1 MPYQVKKVSGG
12 YKVGLATGGKMSDG
26 RKTLSK
32 KPLTKKAAEKQK
44 KAVEMN
50 EKKEPSISGLSASV
64 SKKLREH
71 SKNHEGGMTGK
82 HMKNMVKF
90 MRAGDSFSVAHNK
103 AKKLDDKKST
113 HNSHT
118 VKPMKKVQKSSYSS

>member
-26 RKTLSK
+26 KKTLSK
-32 KPLTKKAAEKQK
+32 KPLTKKGAERQK
-44 KAVEMN
+44 KAVEIN
-50 EKKEPSISGLSASV
+50 EKKEPSISGLSAFNSQ
-64 SKKLREH
+64 KLREH
-71 SKNHEGGMTGK
+71 SKKHEGGMTGK

-118 VKPMKKVQKSSYSS
+118 GKQKKKAQSCSCSS

>member
-1 MPYQVKKVSGG
+1 MPYAVKKVSGG

-26 RKTLSK
+26 KTTLSK
-32 KPLTKKAAEKQK
+32 KPLSKAQAQKQK

-50 EKKEPSISGLSASV
+50 EKKEPAISGISPAN

-71 SKNHEGGMTGK
+71 AKNHEGGMTGK

-90 MRAGDSFSVAHNK
+90 MRAGDSFSAAHNK
-103 AKKLDDKKST
+103 SKKLD
-113 HNSHT
+113 NSKPSRNSRT
-118 VKPMKKVQKSSYSS
+118 VKPKKCSCSS